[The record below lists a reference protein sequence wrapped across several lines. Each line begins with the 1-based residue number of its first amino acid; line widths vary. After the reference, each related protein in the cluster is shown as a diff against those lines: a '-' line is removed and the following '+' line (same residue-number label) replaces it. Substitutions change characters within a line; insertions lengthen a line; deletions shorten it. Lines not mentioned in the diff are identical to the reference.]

1 MLTRRGHLERKVI
14 VLKTDYS
21 LIAVFS
27 EITNYFVSKSLLL
40 NPYILILSYV
50 SPFIGFHDN

>member
-14 VLKTDYS
+14 VLNTDYS

-27 EITNYFVSKSLLL
+27 EKTNYFVSKSL
-40 NPYILILSYV
+40 
-50 SPFIGFHDN
+50 